1 MYPDNSGSYCK
12 GVAFRGNVLVPHENS
27 QLTPWPISVTVLAF
41 NMLMLYP
48 TYKWSRFSLVSA
60 LWAVI
65 SSVISLWR
73 VLSAKQGPMSVAFN
87 MPFNLPL
94 TIGSNII
101 KLTREDGRKGFR
113 GRWKTFFKTIKGK
126 SPQYTDEESHHQ
138 DDDQNRESNQI
149 YDRYHRY
156 EEISRLLALIVAFI
170 TMLWGI
176 VRVWEWWFP
185 FDAINDRMCLA
196 SFRENIHAST
206 ELPTCGFV
214 ITAWK
219 NVDYTNCVEFEPAVG
234 WFLIIVYTS
243 ICVAT
248 FVGIFV
254 MRGYF
259 IWALGGVGAAILIV
273 IARLQSAYSTN
284 SYCVEFVAKLMG
296 IPPLTPQILSHQS
309 LINLW
314 WHRNGFKNW
323 LINLQSWS

>member
-1 MYPDNSGSYCK
+1 MYPDNSGSYFK
-12 GVAFRGNVLVPHENS
+12 GVAFRGNVLIPHENS

-48 TYKWSRFSLVSA
+48 TYKWNRFSLVSA

-65 SSVISLWR
+65 S
-73 VLSAKQGPMSVAFN
+73 PMSVAFN

-94 TIGSNII
+94 TIGFNII

-113 GRWKTFFKTIKGK
+113 GRWKTFFKTIRGK

-156 EEISRLLALIVAFI
+156 EEISRLLALIVAFM
-170 TMLWGI
+170 TMLW
-176 VRVWEWWFP
+176 
-185 FDAINDRMCLA
+185 
-196 SFRENIHAST
+196 ENIHAST
-206 ELPTCGFV
+206 KLPTCGFI
-214 ITAWK
+214 ITDWK

-254 MRGYF
+254 MRGY
-259 IWALGGVGAAILIV
+259 LI
-273 IARLQSAYSTN
+273 
-284 SYCVEFVAKLMG
+284 
-296 IPPLTPQILSHQS
+296 
-309 LINLW
+309 
-314 WHRNGFKNW
+314 
-323 LINLQSWS
+323 